1 MSIGYRLRLTTLPA
15 MLLALSACGT
25 SSVAVAPRAP
35 AGLLLACQDPQLV
48 ADPSNATVAE
58 INVERIRVAQAY
70 ADCRQRHGDLAV
82 WVQGLQ

>member
-1 MSIGYRLRLTTLPA
+1 MWTGYRHLLTTFPA
-15 MLLALSACGT
+15 ILLVASGCAP

-48 ADPSNATVAE
+48 PDPNNATVAE

-70 ADCRQRHGDLAV
+70 ADCRQRHGDLAI